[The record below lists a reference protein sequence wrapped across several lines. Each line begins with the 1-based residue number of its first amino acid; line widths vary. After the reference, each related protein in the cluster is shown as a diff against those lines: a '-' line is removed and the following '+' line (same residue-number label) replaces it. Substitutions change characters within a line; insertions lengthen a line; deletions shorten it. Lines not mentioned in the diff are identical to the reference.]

1 LLSSNRNDAKTYCW
15 PDNEVAATL
24 AKRLMH
30 IVLFHFYSKK
40 PNPVYQEIALALRRR
55 GHTVWIG
62 QPDERGDLEWRNGE
76 QIVARQ
82 PGPYSVPAWLRRVKP
97 LAALLAQFNYAR
109 FVLRVRRFLTQA
121 APDVVQ
127 VNLSRLAWLLP
138 LLSGALPRYVYDIR
152 QINEEVSATLMGRV
166 REALAAGAMSANA
179 RFFYAHTCFCHVG
192 AAQRILGK
200 QWAQRGSVVPVGI
213 DQAFLAAPQAAC
225 AGAARSTGLRFVY
238 VGTLSRL
245 RSLEKLMRAIQRVA
259 AVSDQFQVDFIGPDT
274 SNGYYQRCIEELG
287 IAGVAA
293 LLPPVHY
300 TQIPGLLQRYD
311 VGLAYVPDRPT
322 WHYQPTIKVLEYR
335 ALGLPI
341 LSTNVASHREV
352 VEHEVNGLLV
362 ADTEEALADGI
373 ERFVCDRSFL
383 QQVCQAASVM
393 RRGVTWDEVAS
404 QYEAEVYHKVALPA
418 VGASMKVR
426 RAKG

>member
-1 LLSSNRNDAKTYCW
+1 
-15 PDNEVAATL
+15 
-24 AKRLMH
+24 MH

-62 QPDERGDLEWRNGE
+62 QPDERGDLEWRNVE

-82 PGPYSVPAWLRRVKP
+82 PGPQAVPAWLRRVKP
-97 LAALLAQFNYAR
+97 LAALLAQLNYAR
-109 FVLRVRRFLTQA
+109 FVLRVRGFLKQA

-138 LLSGALPRYVYDIR
+138 LLSWAPPRYVYDIR
-152 QINEEVSATLMGRV
+152 QINEEVSSTLGSRL
-166 REALAAGAMSANA
+166 RERLAVGAMTVNAAFFYQQSAFCHAGAA
-179 RFFYAHTCFCHVG
+179 R
-192 AAQRILGK
+192 RILGER
-200 QWAQRGSVVPVGI
+200 WQRRGAVVPVGI
-213 DQAFLAAPQAAC
+213 DEAFLNTPATPCTGAAPDAKV
-225 AGAARSTGLRFVY
+225 RFVY

-245 RSLEKLMRAIQRVA
+245 RNLETLLRAFRRVL
-259 AVSDQFQVDFIGPDT
+259 AVSNQFQVDLIGPDT
-274 SNGYYQRCIEELG
+274 TNGYYQRCIAELG
-287 IAGVAA
+287 IGAVVS

-300 TQIPGLLQRYD
+300 TQIPTLLRTYD

-341 LSTNVASHREV
+341 LSTDVASHREV
-352 VEHEVNGLLV
+352 VEHGANGLLV
-362 ADTEEALADGI
+362 ADSEEALADGI

-383 QQVCQAASVM
+383 KRACQSARSM
-393 RRGVTWDEVAS
+393 RRGLTWDEVAEM
-404 QYEAEVYHKVALPA
+404 YEQQLYSKEL
-418 VGASMKVR
+418 R
-426 RAKG
+426 DRL